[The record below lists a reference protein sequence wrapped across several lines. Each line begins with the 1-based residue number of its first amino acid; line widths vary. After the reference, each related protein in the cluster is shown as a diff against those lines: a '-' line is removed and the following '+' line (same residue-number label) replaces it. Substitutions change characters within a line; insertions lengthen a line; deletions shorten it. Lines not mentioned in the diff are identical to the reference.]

1 VIAPTLDPLTT
12 ASLGRPASLVTPRS
26 RLAYSALVAV
36 SLFGSTLAA
45 SAQTGGEGAGAAA
58 IPGREVRAG
67 GRSNIRCNHGIGCY
81 NSNAMRLE
89 SQYTIGD
96 KQAAARR

>member
-1 VIAPTLDPLTT
+1 VIAPTLDSLTT

-36 SLFGSTLAA
+36 SLFATLAA